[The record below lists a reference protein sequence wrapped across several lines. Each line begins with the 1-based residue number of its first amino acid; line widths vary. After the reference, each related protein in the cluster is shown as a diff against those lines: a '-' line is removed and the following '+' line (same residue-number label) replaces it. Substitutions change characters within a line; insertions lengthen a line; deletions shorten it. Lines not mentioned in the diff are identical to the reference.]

1 MTSSLGAVDPG
12 AFGPVTF
19 GRNTFGDVTVD
30 AEGAPVPA
38 AEVSPVPAAQAFRNV
53 VAQVFRNVV
62 AQGELADQ
70 VGIDHFSI
78 GEHGKH
84 QSTAGT

>member
-1 MTSSLGAVDPG
+1 MRMTSSLGAVDPG
-12 AFGPVTF
+12 AVGPVTF
-19 GRNTFGDVTVD
+19 GRDAFGDVTVD
-30 AEGAPVPA
+30 AEGAPAPA
-38 AEVSPVPAAQAFRNV
+38 AEGSPAPA
-53 VAQVFRNVV
+53 AQVFRNVV